1 MKLKQK
7 WQFINNFELIKLLC
21 LFANEYKLEEWRE
34 VSCQEDEYSTSY
46 FSNTDSCMRRG
57 IHWFDEIVSTT
68 YSELTLIN
76 SQYSTEYELRNG
88 IKEKYF
94 VSGEIILWT
103 RLSESTVMTTIT
115 ANRFLIPAIVGK

>member
-1 MKLKQK
+1 MQYFLLLKHRQLYEK
-7 WQFINNFELIKLLC
+7 
-21 LFANEYKLEEWRE
+21 
-34 VSCQEDEYSTSY
+34 
-46 FSNTDSCMRRG
+46 G